1 MKGQSPS
8 LSWQAETEIDKITAL
23 RKSQQE
29 SNTYVPITKG
39 HEKGNTFESTEPAN
53 WKSYKLL
60 AFP

>member
-29 SNTYVPITKG
+29 SNTYVPKDMKKEIHLNQPNLQIG
-39 HEKGNTFESTEPAN
+39 RVIS
-53 WKSYKLL
+53 S
-60 AFP
+60 